1 MSFNLTN
8 GISIVFCACFW
19 LECSVLCTKRCHK

>member
-19 LECSVLCTKRCHK
+19 LECSD